1 MTEASKLVGYAS
13 LAPADGA
20 LAATKLV
27 AYALM
32 GPESAGLYASK
43 LVVYV
48 VTGPPPEVGELRIL
62 TWAFTLDDHDFL
74 VIQLSSETLVY
85 DFFSE
90 KWYTWGSGIEADGW
104 RAVRGQNWNANLGA
118 IMPGLGGA
126 GQSNV
131 VCGDEETGALYF
143 LDPGLAEDDLF
154 DGTPGQPLFN
164 GANAATIG
172 LAFEDGAK
180 LATAPAGAA
189 ANSRD
194 PSNLVALRNALAAND
209 PADALDGLIFD
220 ISSTVAG
227 RTITRDALTTIAA
240 TARIA
245 LEAQSGVDLDAEAV
259 NLIRFQQ
266 AFQASGRVMQVAST
280 LFDTLLGIR

>member
-154 DGTPGQPLFN
+154 DGTPGQQF
-164 GANAATIG
+164 
-172 LAFEDGAK
+172 
-180 LATAPAGAA
+180 
-189 ANSRD
+189 SRVITGQ
-194 PSNLVALRNALAAND
+194 LALRGHSYVSCPAVELTGSGGDAAGSIADSTVSLTISDDKGHSYWSAGSLLVDSGVYDVTLAWRSLGSFTGPGRLFRVTDYGALTRV
-209 PADALDGLIFD
+209 DGLD
-220 ISSTVAG
+220 IPDDGS
-227 RTITRDALTTIAA
+227 
-240 TARIA
+240 
-245 LEAQSGVDLDAEAV
+245 
-259 NLIRFQQ
+259 
-266 AFQASGRVMQVAST
+266 
-280 LFDTLLGIR
+280 